1 MDVLG
6 SQCPKNWAG
15 IRKELTPLCSK
26 IRMAPNRL
34 PQKLQSIVYIHII
47 TYVTNSSV
55 YIYIHTYTYTCT
67 ETIVSFLPTKMIT
80 SQEHKSLATQ
90 KCTESGPK
98 KSAARALDLVAR
110 KTNSTIGNALG
121 GKKAATAS
129 EPLLRRRALCLKMMY
144 PLVI

>member
-1 MDVLG
+1 MPKKLG
-6 SQCPKNWAG
+6 RNQKG
-15 IRKELTPLCSK
+15 INTT
-26 IRMAPNRL
+26 
-34 PQKLQSIVYIHII
+34 LQQNQDGAQPPSTKTTVYCIYIHII

-98 KSAARALDLVAR
+98 KPAARALDLVAR